1 MSSSRQI
8 FNLAV
13 VNVAITAVGVITTT
27 FTAWYF
33 GASREMDIWFAASA
47 CQQIILGLVQTGQL
61 SEIFLPEYIRLRET
75 KGREEAF
82 ACYSVV
88 LNWAVLGAL
97 LLIVIGYFLSA
108 IITGWIGAGFTSTE
122 KTFLQAI
129 FVGLLPLLPL
139 QVAAGIQQMLGNAE
153 RWFGRFE
160 IPVLVGSIIS
170 LFLIIL
176 GHAVLGIWCLVISQW
191 CMQIIAL
198 FGRAWQLRQKDFH
211 HAWILH
217 QPGFKP
223 HAVFAQLG
231 HTMVYIL
238 ATQTFAIRFKALLTL
253 LPPGSLSVY
262 GYAETVYARTSS
274 LFLRPVSTVF
284 FTHVAEALA
293 QGGREV
299 KQLIHKALDQY
310 LTAYFLLMCVIGPSI
325 VHFLSGLWGGPR
337 FTEESINQTAAIL
350 SLFFIAQILQAQAMV
365 NRKLNIALGKINF
378 QYWGNTLVQVG
389 MIFIAPFLIIR
400 WGIWGAAFIPLVNT
414 LGIALANMGVTYY
427 FRRDLV
433 ATFSVGQFT
442 RWLLAFTPASLI
454 GYWIANILYQKKVF
468 SISSEIRWDKLA
480 HLISGGV
487 GAGVALLLCLVLIK
501 PDVLKQFFNKLKPAP

>member
-8 FNLAV
+8 FNLAI
-13 VNVAITAVGVITTT
+13 VNVAITVVGIITTT

-33 GASREMDIWFAASA
+33 GATRDMDIWFAASA
-47 CQQIILGLVQTGQL
+47 CQQIILGLIQTGQL

-88 LNWAVLGAL
+88 LNWAVLGS
-97 LLIVIGYFLSA
+97 LILIFLGYLFST
-108 IITGWIGAGFTSTE
+108 IITGWIGVGFTENE

-129 FVGLLPLLPL
+129 FIGLLPLLPL

-198 FGRAWQLRQKDFH
+198 FGRAWQLRQKNFR

-223 HAVFAQLG
+223 YTVFAQLG
-231 HTMVYIL
+231 HTFVYIL

-284 FTHVAEALA
+284 FTHISEALA
-293 QGGREV
+293 QGGKEV
-299 KQLIHKALDQY
+299 KQLIHRALDQY
-310 LTAYFLLMCVIGPSI
+310 LTAYFLLMCLIGPSI
-325 VHFLSGLWGGPR
+325 VHFLAGLWGGPR
-337 FTEESINQTAAIL
+337 FNQDSINQTATIL
-350 SLFFIAQILQAQAMV
+350 SVFFVAQILQAQAMV
-365 NRKLNIALGKINF
+365 NRKLNIALGKTNF
-378 QYWGNTLVQVG
+378 QYWSNTLVQVS
-389 MIFIAPFLIIR
+389 MIFIAPFLIIN

-414 LGIALANMGVTYY
+414 LGIAAVNLAVTYY

-433 ATFSVGQFT
+433 ATFSLSQFA
-442 RWLLAFTPASLI
+442 RWLAVFIPTALL
-454 GYWIANILYQKKVF
+454 GYWIANTLYQKNIFLVGP
-468 SISSEIRWDKLA
+468 ELRWDKLA
-480 HLISGGV
+480 HLVSGGV
-487 GAGVALLLCLVLIK
+487 GAGIALLLCLTLVK
-501 PDVLKQFFNKLKPAP
+501 PDVLKQFYKKQKFTS